1 MKSLQCS
8 VKLTFQYLNTQRGNV
23 DLDKI
28 YDKIKELDWIRQDE
42 EDETVMVQGKNPT
55 DFNMKS
61 DPMAVDQIFSHANAK
76 TEILL
81 QHIKRSLKQRAME
94 LSEKDTIDLQKLV
107 QDQNVS
113 SKRELNWLL
122 LQTKIFEN
130 PAKIREEQIREL
142 CIEYGINHPIVGEE

>member
-61 DPMAVDQIFSHANAK
+61 DPMAVD
-76 TEILL
+76 
-81 QHIKRSLKQRAME
+81 
-94 LSEKDTIDLQKLV
+94 
-107 QDQNVS
+107 
-113 SKRELNWLL
+113 
-122 LQTKIFEN
+122 
-130 PAKIREEQIREL
+130 
-142 CIEYGINHPIVGEE
+142 